1 MILADF
7 LIEAEAGTK
16 NSAAIF
22 RKLKAAG
29 YKKLG
34 SGADSVVWAKDDA
47 SVIKILMPE
56 DSNSLAEKTFL
67 KFYDFVQANKDIA
80 NLPKFLESSQTMNI
94 NGKDYTFVVMERLQH
109 IPRGSIQEAMVW
121 VLSDYAAKKMQWK
134 DVFKELSQPDTWK
147 YWEPPPDKEKIINII
162 KNMSQQDILQYAV
175 LYSVMTLLYH
185 TGRINKL
192 GWDLH
197 TENVMQ
203 RQDGTLVIIDPW
215 FALNDGI

>member
-34 SGADSVVWAKDDA
+34 SGADSVVWAKDES

-147 YWEPPPDKEKIINII
+147 YWEPPPAKEIIIDII
-162 KNMSQQDILQYAV
+162 KNMSRQDYLQYAV

>member
-109 IPRGSIQEAMVW
+109 LKRGSMQEAMVW
-121 VLSDYAAKKMQWK
+121 ILSDYAVKKMSWEN
-134 DVFKELSQPDTWK
+134 VYKELTEPKTWE
-147 YWEPPPDKEKIINII
+147 YWESPPSKEKIINII